1 VYIMYK
7 VTRIALT
14 FFLLMGFWIV
24 LSLNLQPASLLIGA
38 LFSFLIALL
47 SYDFFVKPD
56 EGIRGGTIRTIWLLL
71 VYVFVLLYEMFL
83 ASIDV
88 VYRVITMDINPEVV
102 MIKTDIKSDLGIVLL
117 ANSITLTP
125 GTITIDIEG
134 DHLYVHW
141 LYARTNH
148 FGRAAELIKGRFEH
162 WLGRIFI

>member
-1 VYIMYK
+1 MHKGARLV
-7 VTRIALT
+7 LT
-14 FFLLMGFWIV
+14 FFLLMSFWLV

-38 LFSFLIALL
+38 LFSFLIALF
-47 SYDFFVKPD
+47 SYDFFIKPD
-56 EGIRGGTIRTIWLLL
+56 EGIRGKTIRTIWLLL

-83 ASIDV
+83 ASLDV

-141 LYARTNH
+141 LYARTTH
-148 FGRAAELIKGRFEH
+148 FGRASELIKGRFEH
-162 WLGRIFI
+162 WIGRIFI

>member
-1 VYIMYK
+1 MHKGARLV
-7 VTRIALT
+7 LT
-14 FFLLMGFWIV
+14 FFLLIGFWLV
-24 LSLNLQPASLLIGA
+24 LSLNLQPASLLLGV
-38 LFSFLIALL
+38 LFSFLIALF
-47 SYDFFVKPD
+47 SYDFFIKPD
-56 EGIRGGTIRTIWLLL
+56 EGIRGGIIRTICLLL
-71 VYVFVLLYEMFL
+71 VYVFILLYEMFL
-83 ASIDV
+83 ASLDV

-141 LYARTNH
+141 LYAPSTH
-148 FGRAAELIKGRFEH
+148 FEHAAELIKGRFER

>member
-1 VYIMYK
+1 MYIMYK
-7 VTRIALT
+7 VTRLVLT
-14 FFLLMGFWIV
+14 FFLLMSFWLV
-24 LSLNLQPASLLIGA
+24 LSQNLQPASLFIGA
-38 LFSFLIALL
+38 FFSFLVALL
-47 SYDFFVKPD
+47 SYDFFIKPD
-56 EGIRGGTIRTIWLLL
+56 EGMRGRAIRTIWLLL
-71 VYVFVLLYEMFL
+71 VYVFILLYEMFL

-141 LYARTNH
+141 LYARTTH
-148 FGRAAELIKGRFEH
+148 FERAAELIKGRFEH

>member
-1 VYIMYK
+1 MYK
-7 VTRIALT
+7 KGVRLVLT
-14 FFLLMGFWIV
+14 FFVLMSFWLV
-24 LSLNLQPASLLIGA
+24 LSQNLQPASLLIGA
-38 LFSFLIALL
+38 LFSLLAALL
-47 SYDFFVKPD
+47 SFDFFIKPD
-56 EGIRGGTIRTIWLLL
+56 EGMHSKAIRTIWLLL
-71 VYVFVLLYEMFL
+71 IYVLILIYEMFL

-141 LYARTNH
+141 LYARTTH
-148 FGRAAELIKGRFEH
+148 FGHAAELIKGRFEY

>member
-1 VYIMYK
+1 MHKGARLV
-7 VTRIALT
+7 LT
-14 FFLLMGFWIV
+14 FFLLIGFWLV
-24 LSLNLQPASLLIGA
+24 LSLSLRPDSLLIGA
-38 LFSFLIALL
+38 LFSFLVALL

-83 ASIDV
+83 ASFDV

-134 DHLYVHW
+134 DYLYVHW
-141 LYARTNH
+141 LYARTTH
-148 FGRAAELIKGRFEH
+148 FGRAEELIKGRFEH

>member
-1 VYIMYK
+1 MHKKAVRL
-7 VTRIALT
+7 VLT
-14 FFLLMGFWIV
+14 FFVLMSFWLV
-24 LSLNLQPASLLIGA
+24 LSQNLQPTSLLVGA
-38 LFSFLIALL
+38 LFSLLAALL
-47 SYDFFVKPD
+47 SYDFFIKPD

-71 VYVFVLLYEMFL
+71 IYFFVLLYEMFL

-88 VYRVITMDINPEVV
+88 VHRVITMDINPEVV

-134 DHLYVHW
+134 DRLYVHW
-141 LYARTNH
+141 LYARTTH
-148 FGRAAELIKGRFEH
+148 FGHAAELIKGRFEY

>member
-1 VYIMYK
+1 MYIMYK
-7 VTRIALT
+7 LTRLVLT
-14 FFLLMGFWIV
+14 FFLLMSFWLV
-24 LSLNLQPASLLIGA
+24 LSLNLQPASLLVGA
-38 LFSFLIALL
+38 LFSFLVALL

-83 ASIDV
+83 ASLDV
-88 VYRVITMDINPEVV
+88 VFRVITMDINPEVV

-134 DHLYVHW
+134 DHLYIHW
-141 LYARTNH
+141 LYARTTH
-148 FGRAAELIKGRFEH
+148 FGSASEMIKGRFEH